1 MYHVV
6 AMAEK
11 TNTVNISFRKDLL
24 KAIDDVAQKES
35 RSRSELIREAARMYI
50 ERKERWEAIFRTAD
64 QATSSQ
70 GLTESDV
77 AAEIAAYRKQTHRRR

>member
-1 MYHVV
+1 
-6 AMAEK
+6 MAEK

-24 KAIDDVAQKES
+24 KAIDDVAKKES

-64 QATSSQ
+64 QTTSSQ
-70 GLTESDV
+70 GLTENDV
-77 AAEIAAYRKQTHRRR
+77 AAEIAAYRKQTRRRR

>member
-1 MYHVV
+1 
-6 AMAEK
+6 MAEK

-24 KAIDDVAQKES
+24 KAIDDVAEKES

-64 QATSSQ
+64 QTTSSQ
-70 GLTESDV
+70 GLTENDV
-77 AAEIAAYRKQTHRRR
+77 AAEIAAYRKQTRRRR